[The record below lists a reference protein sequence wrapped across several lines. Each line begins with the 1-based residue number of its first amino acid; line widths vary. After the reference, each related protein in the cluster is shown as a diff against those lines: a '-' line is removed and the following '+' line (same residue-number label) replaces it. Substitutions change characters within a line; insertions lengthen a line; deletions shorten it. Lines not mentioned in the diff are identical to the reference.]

1 MPWQRPYFP
10 ILPTAPT
17 APPGP
22 DGQPKAE
29 PETAIMPTEIEDYLF
44 DLRGYLLVENAL
56 DQAELNALNTIVDEL
71 SPSPQQEAERAALE
85 LSLIHI

>member
-1 MPWQRPYFP
+1 
-10 ILPTAPT
+10 
-17 APPGP
+17 
-22 DGQPKAE
+22 
-29 PETAIMPTEIEDYLF
+29 MPTEIEDYLF

-85 LSLIHI
+85 REAAIAAHADGFAPRCRDDRFRCRMDV